1 MTQTSPHRH
10 MVLYA
15 DDDGDDI
22 DFVESAF
29 SSTTNN
35 VELVTT
41 QDGIET
47 IEFLEKLST
56 MDPDPCLII
65 LDVNMPKLNG
75 RQTLLRIK
83 QNDQLSNVPLVLFST
98 SSDPRDK
105 EFAKRNGASYVVKP
119 FSYEN
124 LKSVVQWFIDQCA
137 VH

>member
-1 MTQTSPHRH
+1 MREGKN
-10 MVLYA
+10 VIILA
-15 DDDGDDI
+15 DDDQDDLSI
-22 DFVESAF
+22 INEIF
-29 SSTTNN
+29 SLHAHDLTIISVQNGEET
-35 VELVTT
+35 L
-41 QDGIET
+41 QAIERLQQQQIT
-47 IEFLEKLST
+47 
-56 MDPDPCLII
+56 PCLII

>member
-1 MTQTSPHRH
+1 MNKALLPDNI
-10 MVLYA
+10 VIYV
-15 DDDGDDI
+15 DDDPDDR
-22 DFVESAF
+22 
-29 SSTTNN
+29 
-35 VELVTT
+35 ELVRDAFYKHVNKVEMLCFGSGNEALSYLAETT
-41 QDGIET
+41 ADR
-47 IEFLEKLST
+47 
-56 MDPDPCLII
+56 MPCLII